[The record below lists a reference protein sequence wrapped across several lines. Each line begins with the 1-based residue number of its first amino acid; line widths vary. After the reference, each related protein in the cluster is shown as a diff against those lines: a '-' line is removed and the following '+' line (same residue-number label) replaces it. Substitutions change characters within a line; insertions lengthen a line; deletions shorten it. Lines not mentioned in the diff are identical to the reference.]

1 MQFGV
6 DWTVG
11 AAIVAAEPTN
21 PIRVLEVLKTSAEDA
36 FGDIAQELHFGRIED
51 RKTLGDDF
59 VPRCE
64 HAVAR
69 NLP

>member
-1 MQFGV
+1 M
-6 DWTVG
+6 
-11 AAIVAAEPTN
+11 
-21 PIRVLEVLKTSAEDA
+21 LEVLQTSAEDA